1 MNRGSISFLF
11 ILVWGCGVVVTG
23 FPLMNALTDAM
34 SRMGFN
40 FVNSFT
46 SNFMNRR
53 NSDQL
58 QLPEWM
64 DFKVK
69 FNLTG
74 KTASFCHICPFRMA

>member
-11 ILVWGCGVVVTG
+11 ILIWGCGVVVSG
-23 FPLMNALTDAM
+23 FPLLNSLNSLTSAM

-58 QLPEWM
+58 PEWM

-69 FNLTG
+69 S
-74 KTASFCHICPFRMA
+74 KI